1 MGVYCEFRKNYQMV
15 KNDRGYRENYANEL
29 DSLFIQSIGDTFT
42 MPKKQW
48 YTIEEAKIYCGIKS
62 FYMRRLVREERIP
75 TKRVS
80 INKKGGFKH
89 LIDVKDLD
97 TYLATKGRKSDG
109 KRAFIFRADDAKY
122 AEIKKVLDKLN
133 TESAPRYKRKGK

>member
-1 MGVYCEFRKNYQMV
+1 M
-15 KNDRGYRENYANEL
+15 A
-29 DSLFIQSIGDTFT
+29 
-42 MPKKQW
+42 KKQW
-48 YTIEEAKIYCGIKS
+48 YSIQEAKVYCNIKE

-89 LIDVKDLD
+89 LIDVKELD
-97 TYLATKGRKSDG
+97 KYLATKGRKNDG

-122 AEIKKVLDKLN
+122 AEIQKILAEHEI
-133 TESAPRYKRKGK
+133 ESAPRYKRKQKK